1 MGPGGQWKKEGRR
14 RCWAAL
20 GELGRKG
27 DWAAGGGGQLGL
39 RTEREEGERFRF
51 SFFFKTFS
59 NFKFFSNSF

>member
-1 MGPGGQWKKEGRR
+1 VEERGEEKMLGRAGRVGPEGR
-14 RCWAAL
+14 L
-20 GELGRKG
+20 GCGGR
-27 DWAAGGGGQLGL
+27 GQLGL